1 MLALATTLTA
11 QPASPLEGGIP
22 LVADGKI
29 IGALGVSGAMLTRAP
44 RIFPCRWANP
54 RIARRAGLFLHGRGR
69 VSLAHVV
76 RPRRGGRQG
85 L

>member
-29 IGALGVSGAMLTRAP
+29 IGALGVSGERPLSA
-44 RIFPCRWANP
+44 WA
-54 RIARRAGLFLHGRGR
+54 RGC
-69 VSLAHVV
+69 LE
-76 RPRRGGRQG
+76 
-85 L
+85 